1 MAVTDIQ
8 ATVLANTGNTPTAN
22 SVEDAQRFV
31 VSSIPKDLLKW
42 AATFTVPSNHGGNTS
57 DGVTIT
63 MPTGTDSVLDVSRN
77 GFSATEVPYEMK
89 GFIANTASLHLATN
103 TYPKY
108 YLNDT
113 NPGEGSKVIVK
124 PIPTDSATAV
134 VLYVDFSKID
144 DDCDLRNAVINY
156 TTSKEFSRLASDNL
170 PSFSSIT
177 PPVSPTLSDKEVSFS
192 TAVPT
197 YVKPTLTLTTFPTLD
212 WTLPYKP
219 VPPVINANTSTTGGA
234 EVDTNKLAT
243 APTYLPPVMQSPDWS
258 DVENWIT
265 TEEDS
270 EMLSS
275 RVQAIQAQIGEY
287 QSRLSQSQAAFTK
300 ENTEYQ
306 AKLQIALQDASQA
319 NTGDGSL
326 VGKYNSELQ
335 SYQAEVSSII
345 QNNSNQI
352 SEWQQENALK
362 LQKHNSD
369 IQNELN
375 QFNRD
380 NNEYQLEL
388 KISIQNAQ
396 LSESGDAQKLQKH
409 SQELQDYQLAIN
421 KKLNQLQNIQH
432 YERESD
438 KYYKWAQSEI
448 QQYIGNNSKMIAATM
463 SQNQQQRR

>member
-22 SVEDAQRFV
+22 SVEDAQKFV
-31 VSSIPKDLLKW
+31 VSSVPKDLLKW
-42 AATFTVPSNHGGNTS
+42 AGTETVAATHGGDDTPTS
-57 DGVTIT
+57 NNPIT
-63 MPTGTDSVLDVSRN
+63 LPVGTDNIISVRRGDNSVEEAPISDRAFLETTS
-77 GFSATEVPYEMK
+77 GSLKIP
-89 GFIANTASLHLATN
+89 TASF
-103 TYPKY
+103 PKY
-108 YLNDT
+108 YITAGN
-113 NPGEGSKVIVK
+113 KIIVK
-124 PIPTDSATAV
+124 PNPTDALTAHV
-134 VLYVDFSKID
+134 TYVDFSKLG

-156 TTSKEFSRLASDNL
+156 TTSREFSRLSSDNL
-170 PSFSSIT
+170 PSFSSIS
-177 PPVSPTLSDKEVSFS
+177 PPVSPSLSDNEVSFS

-197 YVKPTLTLTTFPTLD
+197 YVKPTLTLTTFPTLN
-212 WTLPYKP
+212 WTLPFKP
-219 VPPVINANTSTTGGA
+219 VPPVINADTSTTGGA
-234 EVDTNKLAT
+234 EVDTTKLAT
-243 APTYLPPVMQSPDWS
+243 APTYLPPVMQSPDWT

-287 QSRLSQSQAAFTK
+287 QSRLSQSQASFTK

-396 LSESGDAQKLQKH
+396 LSESGDAKKLQKH

-463 SQNQQQRR
+463 NQNQQQRR

>member
-1 MAVTDIQ
+1 MATTNIELDIE
-8 ATVLANTGNTPTAN
+8 NITGV
-22 SVEDAQRFV
+22 SDADDQFVISAQKFV
-31 VSSIPKDLLKW
+31 VASVPKELLLFAQKASSSSTDGSAITFSVNDSIIDVQRNGYSCVEIPLSEEKW
-42 AATFTVPSNHGGNTS
+42 AL
-57 DGVTIT
+57 
-63 MPTGTDSVLDVSRN
+63 DSS
-77 GFSATEVPYEMK
+77 
-89 GFIANTASLHLATN
+89 SLRLATAKH
-103 TYPKY
+103 PKY
-108 YLNDT
+108 YHKQGAVHFAPVTD
-113 NPGEGSKVIVK
+113 GSNAGYVF
-124 PIPTDSATAV
+124 
-134 VLYVDFSKID
+134 YVDHSKID
-144 DDCDLRNAVINY
+144 DSSDLRNIVINY

-197 YVKPTLTLTTFPTLD
+197 YVKPILTLTTFPTLD
-212 WTLPYKP
+212 WTLPFKP
-219 VPPVINANTSTTGGA
+219 VPPVINADTSTTGGA
-234 EVDTNKLAT
+234 EVDTTKLAT

>member
-1 MAVTDIQ
+1 MAVSDIQ
-8 ATVLANTGNTPTAN
+8 ATVLANSGNTPTAN
-22 SVEDAQRFV
+22 SVEDAQRYV
-31 VSSIPKDLLKW
+31 AASIPKDLLKW
-42 AATFTVPSNHGGNTS
+42 SQNASSASTDGSAISFTS
-57 DGVTIT
+57 
-63 MPTGTDSVLDVSRN
+63 TDSIIDVQRN
-77 GFSATEVPYEMK
+77 GYSCKEIPLSESA
-89 GFIANTASLHLATN
+89 FALSSSSLKKATS
-103 TYPKY
+103 THPVWYHKQGAVHFAPVT
-108 YLNDT
+108 D
-113 NPGEGSKVIVK
+113 GSNAGYVF
-124 PIPTDSATAV
+124 
-134 VLYVDFSKID
+134 YVDHSKID
-144 DDCDLRNAVINY
+144 DSSDLRNIVINY

-197 YVKPTLTLTTFPTLD
+197 YVKPILTLTTFPTLD
-212 WTLPYKP
+212 WTLPFKP
-219 VPPVINANTSTTGGA
+219 VPPVINADTSTTGGA
-234 EVDTNKLAT
+234 EVDTTKLAT

>member
-1 MAVTDIQ
+1 MALTDIDDIQ

-42 AATFTVPSNHGGNTS
+42 AASETVSGSHGGDNSPTA
-57 DGVTIT
+57 IT
-63 MPTGTDSVLDVSRN
+63 LPVGTDNIIAVRRDSYN
-77 GFSATEVPYEMK
+77 AEEVGLEDRAWLESDSGSLKAP
-89 GFIANTASLHLATN
+89 TASF
-103 TYPKY
+103 PKY
-108 YLNDT
+108 YITAGNQ
-113 NPGEGSKVIVK
+113 VRVK
-124 PIPTDSATAV
+124 PDPTVSLTAHV
-134 VLYVDFSKID
+134 TYVDFSKLGD
-144 DDCDLRNAVINY
+144 DSDLRNAVINY
-156 TTSKEFSRLASDNL
+156 TTSREFSRLSSDNL
-170 PSFSSIT
+170 PSFSSIS
-177 PPVSPTLSDKEVSFS
+177 PPVSPSLSDNEVSFS
-192 TAVPT
+192 TDAPT
-197 YVKPTLTLTTFPTLD
+197 YVKPTLTLTTFPTLN
-212 WTLPYKP
+212 WTLPFKP
-219 VPPVINANTSTTGGA
+219 VPPVINADTSTTGGA
-234 EVDTNKLAT
+234 EVDTTKLAT

-287 QSRLSQSQAAFTK
+287 QSRLSQSQSSFTK

-396 LSESGDAQKLQKH
+396 LSDSGDAQKLQKY

-463 SQNQQQRR
+463 NQNQQQRR

>member
-1 MAVTDIQ
+1 M
-8 ATVLANTGNTPTAN
+8 
-22 SVEDAQRFV
+22 
-31 VSSIPKDLLKW
+31 
-42 AATFTVPSNHGGNTS
+42 
-57 DGVTIT
+57 
-63 MPTGTDSVLDVSRN
+63 
-77 GFSATEVPYEMK
+77 
-89 GFIANTASLHLATN
+89 
-103 TYPKY
+103 
-108 YLNDT
+108 
-113 NPGEGSKVIVK
+113 
-124 PIPTDSATAV
+124 
-134 VLYVDFSKID
+134 YVDFSKLGD
-144 DDCDLRNAVINY
+144 DSDLRNAVINY
-156 TTSKEFSRLASDNL
+156 TTSREFSRLSNDNL
-170 PSFSSIT
+170 PSFSSIS
-177 PPVSPTLSDKEVSFS
+177 PPVSPSLSDNEVSFS
-192 TAVPT
+192 TDAPT

-212 WTLPYKP
+212 WTLPFKP
-219 VPPVINANTSTTGGA
+219 VPPVINADTSTTGGA
-234 EVDTNKLAT
+234 EVDTTKLAT

-287 QSRLSQSQAAFTK
+287 QSRLSQSQASFTK

-396 LSESGDAQKLQKH
+396 LSDSGDAQKLQKH

-463 SQNQQQRR
+463 NQNQQQRR